1 MSGSTA
7 TPILGIQ
14 QVAANQNQ
22 KEITINDGFLALEN
36 ATNATLAVSLAT
48 GNAATLS
55 AAQFASAISF
65 TCSGQTSGAV
75 LTVPLVPR
83 LFLVNNTGTFAVAV
97 QGASGTSVSAA
108 PASMSLILCDG
119 TNCYTISVVVTAASI
134 ANGAVMANLSG
145 AAAPAAGTTIG
156 AILDTIGAAE
166 GTLLYRDATAWLA
179 LAPGTA
185 GQVLKSGG
193 TGAAP
198 SWVSLPG
205 SAWHADFVLSV
216 AGNPSASTNYWYLP
230 LPDPVQIPAGWTGSA
245 AICRAHGVTA
255 ATVFTVSYIRGG
267 VTVPIGTVTFGTSSV
282 VPTLDGPTAAVNLL
296 AGDILV
302 ASAPAVDAGLGDVG
316 LIMVGIRQ

>member
-97 QGASGTSVSAA
+97 PGGHSRRHDFQ
-108 PASMSLILCDG
+108 
-119 TNCYTISVVVTAASI
+119 AASLVIDSLADSRLYEALGI
-134 ANGAVMANLSG
+134 A
-145 AAAPAAGTTIG
+145 PP
-156 AILDTIGAAE
+156 
-166 GTLLYRDATAWLA
+166 R
-179 LAPGTA
+179 
-185 GQVLKSGG
+185 
-193 TGAAP
+193 
-198 SWVSLPG
+198 
-205 SAWHADFVLSV
+205 
-216 AGNPSASTNYWYLP
+216 
-230 LPDPVQIPAGWTGSA
+230 
-245 AICRAHGVTA
+245 
-255 ATVFTVSYIRGG
+255 
-267 VTVPIGTVTFGTSSV
+267 
-282 VPTLDGPTAAVNLL
+282 
-296 AGDILV
+296 
-302 ASAPAVDAGLGDVG
+302 
-316 LIMVGIRQ
+316 